1 MTFDTLPRPPRR
13 PRRRPTRY
21 EAWAWEVVQVLRVAL
36 IASYILAIAL
46 AVIGGF
52 AGLPVFR
59 DTQSS
64 WATAPWALLLGGS
77 ALVGAVAAVRDGWKN
92 IEGWASLGV
101 IVGACAYVIPIYLLG
116 FAANDIN
123 RQAVAIGLTHMLVLP
138 VSRFVV
144 FAFGAGRLPAE
155 R

>member
-13 PRRRPTRY
+13 PRRRLTRW
-21 EAWAWEVVQVLRVAL
+21 ETWAWSAVQVLRVAL
-36 IASYILAIAL
+36 IVSYLLAIAL
-46 AVIGGF
+46 AVMGGI
-52 AGLPVFR
+52 AGLPVFE
-59 DTQSS
+59 DTKSTA
-64 WATAPWALLLGGS
+64 ATIPWSILLGGA
-77 ALVGAVAAVRDGWKN
+77 ALVGAISAVRDDWKT

-101 IVGACAYVIPIYLLG
+101 IVGAAAYVIPIYLLG
-116 FAANDIN
+116 FAAHDIG